1 VEFQVWEGFPPIF
14 RSREMVIE
22 DLMADLDYPDK
33 GTETDEERAQAR
45 KDYQNLSYEDLKHE
59 WMLRFG

>member
-1 VEFQVWEGFPPIF
+1 MKFQVWEGRPQIV

-22 DLMADLDYPDK
+22 DLMADIDYPDK

-45 KDYQNLSYEDLKHE
+45 KDYQNLSDEALKHE

>member
-1 VEFQVWEGFPPIF
+1 MEFQVWEGSPQIV

-22 DLMADLDYPDK
+22 DLMADIDYPDK
-33 GTETDEERAQAR
+33 GTETEEERKQAR
-45 KDYQNLSYEDLKHE
+45 KDYEGMSYEDLKHE